1 MTKAQVEHELELMV
15 EARDLYGQIIPGEKC
30 ICAAIDFRNW
40 PDNLQMACGYC
51 REITLIMAALAA
63 RERAVWE
70 EVAQW
75 CDQEVQRWNPA
86 PENAVALTRQQA
98 RAQEAAEIAA
108 WCRHQAEG
116 VKP

>member
-63 RERAVWE
+63 RERAVW
-70 EVAQW
+70 
-75 CDQEVQRWNPA
+75 
-86 PENAVALTRQQA
+86 L
-98 RAQEAAEIAA
+98 EAAKHIAGA
-108 WCRHQAEG
+108 GPIKAGNVFSAQRDMCANIAEWCREQAQKEQ
-116 VKP
+116 P